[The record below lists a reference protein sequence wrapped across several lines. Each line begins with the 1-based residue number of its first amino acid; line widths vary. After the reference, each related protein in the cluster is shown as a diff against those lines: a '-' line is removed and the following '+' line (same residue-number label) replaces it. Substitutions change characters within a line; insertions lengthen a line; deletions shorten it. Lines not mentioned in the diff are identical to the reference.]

1 MRTITRTETI
11 VASRGILT
19 DRTGRELVGNR
30 QTYNLTFSSS
40 LLGKEDDRNEAILRL
55 IRLCRE
61 EGLTWQDGLPVSR
74 DVPYA
79 YTVDEAGSVSRSRFN
94 TFLQKRMKL
103 VSADLKDEDL
113 TGDMLNTAGLS
124 ANLLIRTMREEF
136 DILSAWG
143 DEDARDV
150 LGVLYELS
158 VRELIN
164 TTSYVM
170 VEDVDSSLV
179 ALINDGN
186 YLGAQV
192 VSASTREY
200 ETDYA
205 AHILGTVGDIS
216 P

>member
-1 MRTITRTETI
+1 MPDSENKQTRPRRLYLLAGFLLAVLTVYIGVLLDTQYNKGQYYLEQSVRTITRTETI

-19 DRTGRELVGNR
+19 DRNGRELVANR
-30 QTYNLTFSSS
+30 QTYNLTFSPS

-74 DVPYA
+74 DVPYV
-79 YTVDEAGSVSRSRFN
+79 YTVDEAGSVSRGRFN

-113 TGDMLNTAGLS
+113 TADMLNTAGLS

-136 DILSAWG
+136 DIPSAWD

-158 VRELIN
+158 VR
-164 TTSYVM
+164 
-170 VEDVDSSLV
+170 SS
-179 ALINDGN
+179 
-186 YLGAQV
+186 
-192 VSASTREY
+192 STPPP
-200 ETDYA
+200 T
-205 AHILGTVGDIS
+205 
-216 P
+216 